1 MVSCELHTV
10 NIFSYFRC
18 PFPSREG
25 FSAYR
30 MPGMAIHGPL
40 IMAFTFT
47 GFALCWP
54 HPALRWLLVVWAV
67 AGLYFGRDIA
77 IYCHYAPIL
86 TLIVWAVC
94 AVVLVKAQSI
104 ARFGAAHVVVSAV
117 MAIVVAAML
126 VFVAWKRTQGVED

>member
-10 NIFSYFRC
+10 NIFSYFRY
-18 PFPSREG
+18 PFPSSQG

-54 HPALRWLLVVWAV
+54 HPALRWLLIVWAV

-104 ARFGAAHVVVSAV
+104 ARFGASHVVVPGLLSG
-117 MAIVVAAML
+117 L
-126 VFVAWKRTQGVED
+126 VTATLVLVAWKETKTGEE